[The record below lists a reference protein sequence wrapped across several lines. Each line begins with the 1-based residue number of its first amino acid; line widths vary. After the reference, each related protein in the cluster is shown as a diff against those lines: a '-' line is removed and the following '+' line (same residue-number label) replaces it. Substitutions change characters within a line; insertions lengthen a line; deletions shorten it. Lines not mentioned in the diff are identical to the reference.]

1 MQILITEKTKI
12 YYRFIQAGTVFNTW
26 TQKKDI
32 TRKIMTSEQ
41 KLCLIKFCYTK
52 FI

>member
-1 MQILITEKTKI
+1 MQILITEKRI
-12 YYRFIQAGTVFNTW
+12 YYKFIQAGTIFNTS

-41 KLCLIKFCYTK
+41 KLRLIKFCYTK